1 MDVEREILQGR
12 VELVLRLLRGELT
25 ADEAAAHAGVTPADV
40 ERWRASFVSAGRC
53 ALDGASCAGRDTFRP
68 CDASPREW
76 VAMLPEQVRG
86 TSWIVDPALRFL
98 AVSGVEHFLGR
109 PSASLIGTTLYELL
123 DTDDATSPP
132 IAGHLRALTGAGGS
146 YETVWVGRVF
156 QYRLHPLRDGAGRV
170 VGVFGTSLDVTEW
183 QRSATALREQNER
196 FHFLLEQVP
205 AILWTTDRELRVT
218 SSVGAGLK
226 AIGQVEDE
234 IVGVLLDNSLGAE
247 RANPGPFAGYREAL
261 RGESGFVEDV
271 WARRDYGTYFTPL
284 RGVEGDVVGVVGL
297 TIDLSERKQVERARE
312 ELLHREQLAREQA
325 EAANRMKDEFVATVS
340 HELRTPL
347 NAILGWAHL
356 LREGDLDPDTHA
368 RALETI
374 ERNAAAQARLVED
387 LLDVSG
393 IVSGRARLD
402 VRPVRD
408 LATLASAAIDSVRPA
423 AAAKGV
429 ELHER
434 FADDLGILLGD
445 PERLQQIVWNLVAN
459 AVKFTT
465 RGGRV
470 EVTLERTSDR
480 VELRVR
486 DTGEGIAPAFLPHV
500 FDRFRQ
506 QDASPARRHGGIGLG
521 LAIVRHL
528 VELQGGEVRAES
540 AGPGLGAVFIA
551 TFPLLAAD
559 AAVLVHGHGA
569 DEASAAKTALAGLRV
584 VAVDD
589 EADTLEMIRITLE
602 RAGAQVRTAS
612 SALEALEEVV
622 RWQPDVLL
630 ADIGMPERDGYWLLR
645 SVRGLAPARGGS
657 VPAVALTAYARA
669 DDRRRA
675 LAAGFQLHVA
685 KPVEPSA
692 LVDALARLRRG

>member
-1 MDVEREILQGR
+1 MDLEREILQGR
-12 VELVLRLLRGELT
+12 VDLVLRVLRGDLT
-25 ADEAAAHAGVTPADV
+25 IEEAAAHAGVTAAEV

-53 ALDGASCAGRDTFRP
+53 ALDGASCAGPDTFRP

-76 VAMLPEQVRG
+76 VTMLPEQVRG

-98 AVSGVEHFLGR
+98 AACGLEHFLGR

-123 DTDDATSPP
+123 DTDDATTPP
-132 IAGHLRALTGAGGS
+132 IAGHLRALSGAGGS

-156 QYRLHPLRDGAGRV
+156 QYRLHPLRDGAGGV

-205 AILWTTDRELRVT
+205 AILWTTDRELRIT
-218 SSVGAGLK
+218 SSIGAGLK
-226 AIGQVEDE
+226 AIGRVENDL
-234 IVGVLLDNSLGAE
+234 VGVTLSADPDATHAGPA
-247 RANPGPFAGYREAL
+247 PFAGQLAAL
-261 RGESGFVEDV
+261 RGESGFVEGV
-271 WARRDYGTYFTPL
+271 WAGRDYGTYYRPL
-284 RGVEGDVVGVVGL
+284 RGDAGDVTGVVGL

-312 ELLHREQLAREQA
+312 ELLQREQLAREQA
-325 EAANRMKDEFVATVS
+325 EVANRMKDEFVATVS

-347 NAILGWAHL
+347 NAILGWARL
-356 LREGDLDPDTHA
+356 LREDTLEPETHA

-387 LLDVSG
+387 LLDVSS

-408 LATLASAAIDSVRPA
+408 LAALASAAIDSMRPA
-423 AAAKGV
+423 ASAKGV
-429 ELHER
+429 ELRER
-434 FADDLGILLGD
+434 FADDPGVVLGD
-445 PERLQQIVWNLVAN
+445 PERLQQIVWNLVSN
-459 AVKFTT
+459 AVKFTP
-465 RGGRV
+465 RAGRV
-470 EVTLERTSDR
+470 EIALERSADH
-480 VELRVR
+480 VELRVH

-506 QDASPARRHGGIGLG
+506 QDASPSRRHGGAGLG

-540 AGPGLGAVFIA
+540 AGPGLGATFTA
-551 TFPLLAAD
+551 RFPLLSTE
-559 AAVLVHGHGA
+559 AAVHAQSRAGEEARGA
-569 DEASAAKTALAGLRV
+569 RSALAGLRV

-589 EADTLEMIRITLE
+589 EPDTLEVIRITLE
-602 RAGAQVRTAS
+602 RASAQVRTAS
-612 SALEALEEVV
+612 NALEALEQVV
-622 RWQPDVLL
+622 RWHPDVLL
-630 ADIGMPERDGYWLLR
+630 ADIGMPQHDGYWLLQR
-645 SVRGLAPARGGS
+645 VRDLAPARGGS
-657 VPAVALTAYARA
+657 VPAVALTAYARSE
-669 DDRRRA
+669 DRRRA
-675 LAAGFQLHVA
+675 LAAGFQLYLA

-692 LVDALARLRRG
+692 LVAALARLRRG